1 MTAVSLVPPRVCL
14 VGTWKTVVLAAMKTQ
29 DLEQTISQGNNISN
43 GATDCFY
50 NVLTKNKV
58 FELCKNL
65 SEKKKFKVMDRARH
79 DVAHL

>member
-1 MTAVSLVPPRVCL
+1 M
-14 VGTWKTVVLAAMKTQ
+14 LAAMKTQ

-43 GATDCFY
+43 GATDHFY

-65 SEKKKFKVMDRARH
+65 SEKKNFRVMDRARH
-79 DVAHL
+79 DVVYL

>member
-1 MTAVSLVPPRVCL
+1 MTTVSLVPPRVCL
-14 VGTWKTVVLAAMKTQ
+14 VGTWKTVVLAAMQTQ

-65 SEKKKFKVMDRARH
+65 SEKKNSK
-79 DVAHL
+79 